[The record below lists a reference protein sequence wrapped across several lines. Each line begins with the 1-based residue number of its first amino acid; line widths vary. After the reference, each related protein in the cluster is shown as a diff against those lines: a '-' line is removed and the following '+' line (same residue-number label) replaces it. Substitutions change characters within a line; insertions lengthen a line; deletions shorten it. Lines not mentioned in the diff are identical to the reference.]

1 MNKRVE
7 YLFGKKIETSLLVIS
22 FISFVLLALDIVFDG
37 AIAHFDKLLYQW
49 SLAWHTPLLD
59 RLFYNITKMGSLSTM
74 LFISLL
80 ISLLLLWRREI
91 KNFLFYTLAMI
102 GSSLLFSGLKELF
115 ARDRPSDHIGELLQ
129 YGYSFPSGH
138 ATMSM
143 TLAFVLFYLLYH
155 KVTGG
160 YRVAVILFALLFPLL
175 VGFSRIYLGVHYF
188 SDVSAGLMLGIFWV
202 VAMSLLLHKKQQ

>member
-7 YLFGKKIETSLLVIS
+7 YLFVKKIEISLLVIS
-22 FISFVLLALDIVFDG
+22 FISFVLLVVDVVFDG
-37 AIAHFDKLLYQW
+37 AIAHFDKVLYQW

-59 RLFYNITKMGSLSTM
+59 RLFYSTTKMGNLSTM
-74 LFISLL
+74 LFISLP

-91 KNFLFYTLAMI
+91 KSFLFYALAMI

-115 ARDRPSDHIGELLQ
+115 ARARPSDHIGEFLQ

-143 TLAFVLFYLLYH
+143 TLAFVLFYLLFH
-155 KVTGG
+155 KVTEG

-188 SDVSAGLMLGIFWV
+188 SDVSAGFMLGIFWV
-202 VAMSLLLHKKQQ
+202 SLMALSFKKVR